1 MNSWLR
7 SVITLCVVLC
17 VLSLG
22 TLGWL
27 AFITTDAGREA
38 GAVSFPEPVQRLS
51 GPEATAGR
59 AGVVAASGDDQQGP
73 VPGGH
78 AELISKL
85 ADLNASNAVVPGE
98 LLLTFRSPEALAA
111 FRLRAGAA
119 GVQVLHSDSRLNAAR
134 VRYKDVSSMAE
145 ELAGHAADYK
155 NIGPNS
161 LIWVP
166 GTPEPPPRDAAN
178 AGGVAAFESSGLE
191 MLGVGA
197 LDRGRWGQG
206 VKVAVLDTGVTDHPT
221 LQNTRVTHF
230 DLVNDGQSYNGHGTA
245 MASLIAGQNVQDGG
259 VAPASE
265 ILDIR
270 VADAEGIG
278 NVGFVAQGI
287 LQAVDAGAR
296 VINISLGTPSD
307 SSLLRGA
314 VEYALSRGVIV
325 VAAAGNEQVAQL
337 AYPAGYAGVISV
349 AAVDAQGRQAYF
361 SNSGEG
367 LFISAPGVGIVSAYN
382 EGKTVIGSGTSQ
394 AAALTSGAVSALLS
408 RNYQATRVPQVLSQN
423 AYRTGAPASQVGAGI
438 LRLP

>member
-7 SVITLCVVLC
+7 CFITLCVVLC
-17 VLSLG
+17 LLSLG

-27 AFITTDAGREA
+27 AFVTTESRPEA
-38 GAVSFPEPVQRLS
+38 GVAEFSDPSPVLPPQES
-51 GPEATAGR
+51 SDGR
-59 AGVVAASGDDQQGP
+59 AQGP
-73 VPGGH
+73 AAPDEEPEVQTGH
-78 AELISKL
+78 EDLLAKL
-85 ADLNASNAVVPGE
+85 AALNASKAVVPGE

-111 FRLRAGAA
+111 FRLRAREA
-119 GVQVLHSDSRLNAAR
+119 GIQVLYSDSRLNAAR
-134 VRYKDVSSMAE
+134 VRYQDAARLAE
-145 ELAGHAADYK
+145 ELVEHGADYK
-155 NIGPNS
+155 NIGPNA

-166 GTPEPPPRDAAN
+166 GTPEPPPKDAAN
-178 AGGVAAFESSGLE
+178 AGGLAAFESSGLQ
-191 MLGVGA
+191 MLGVEA
-197 LDRGRWGQG
+197 VDRARWGQG
-206 VKVAVLDTGVTDHPT
+206 VKVAVLDTGVTDHPS
-221 LQNTRVTHF
+221 LQNVKVTHF
-230 DLVNDGQSYNGHGTA
+230 DLVKDGQAYNGHGTA
-245 MASLIAGQNVQDGG
+245 MASLIAGQNGQEGG

-270 VADAEGIG
+270 VADGEGLG

-296 VINISLGTPSD
+296 VINISLGTPTD
-307 SSLLRGA
+307 TSLLRGA
-314 VEYALSRGVIV
+314 VDYATSRGVIV
-325 VAAAGNEQVAQL
+325 VAAAGNEQVSQL

-367 LFISAPGVGIVSAYN
+367 LFIAAPGVGIVSAYS

-408 RNYQATRVPQVLSQN
+408 RHYQAARVPQVLTQN

>member
-7 SVITLCVVLC
+7 CFITLCVVLC
-17 VLSLG
+17 LLSLG

-27 AFITTDAGREA
+27 AFVTTE
-38 GAVSFPEPVQRLS
+38 S
-51 GPEATAGR
+51 GPEAGVAEFSDPSPVLPPQESSDGR
-59 AGVVAASGDDQQGP
+59 AQGP
-73 VPGGH
+73 AAPDEEPEVQTGH
-78 AELISKL
+78 EDLLAKL
-85 ADLNASNAVVPGE
+85 AALNASKAVVPGE

-111 FRLRAGAA
+111 FRLRAREA
-119 GVQVLHSDSRLNAAR
+119 GIQVLYSDSRLNAAR
-134 VRYKDVSSMAE
+134 VRYQDAARLAE
-145 ELAGHAADYK
+145 ELVEHGADYK
-155 NIGPNS
+155 NIGPNA

-166 GTPEPPPRDAAN
+166 GTPEPPPKDAAN
-178 AGGVAAFESSGLE
+178 AGGLAAFESSGLQ
-191 MLGVGA
+191 MLGVEA
-197 LDRGRWGQG
+197 VDRARWGQG
-206 VKVAVLDTGVTDHPT
+206 VKVAVLDTGVTDHPS
-221 LQNTRVTHF
+221 LQNVKVTHF
-230 DLVNDGQSYNGHGTA
+230 DLVKDGQAYNGHGTA
-245 MASLIAGQNVQDGG
+245 MASLIAGQNGQEGG

-270 VADAEGIG
+270 VADAEGLG

-296 VINISLGTPSD
+296 VINISLGTPTD
-307 SSLLRGA
+307 TSLLRGA
-314 VEYALSRGVIV
+314 VDYATSRGVIV
-325 VAAAGNEQVAQL
+325 VAAAGNEQVSQL

-367 LFISAPGVGIVSAYN
+367 LFIAAPGVGIVSAYS

-408 RNYQATRVPQVLSQN
+408 RHYQAARVPQVLTQN

>member
-7 SVITLCVVLC
+7 CVITLCVVLC
-17 VLSLG
+17 LLSLG

-27 AFITTDAGREA
+27 AFVTTEA
-38 GAVSFPEPVQRLS
+38 GPETGVSEFSAPSSVMPPKQSSNGRGKEANALVEGTEVQ
-51 GPEATAGR
+51 AGH
-59 AGVVAASGDDQQGP
+59 DDLL
-73 VPGGH
+73 
-78 AELISKL
+78 AKL
-85 ADLNASNAVVPGE
+85 AALNASKAVVPGE

-111 FRLRAGAA
+111 FRLRAREA
-119 GVQVLHSDSRLNAAR
+119 GLQVLYSDSRLNAAR
-134 VRYKDVSSMAE
+134 VRYQDAARLAD
-145 ELAGHAADYK
+145 ELVKHGSDYQ
-155 NIGPNS
+155 NIGPNA

-166 GTPEPPPRDAAN
+166 GTPELPKDTAN
-178 AGGVAAFESSGLE
+178 AGGLAAFESSGLE
-191 MLGVGA
+191 MLGVGVV
-197 LDRGRWGQG
+197 DRTRWGQG
-206 VKVAVLDTGVTDHPT
+206 VKVAVLDTGVTDHPS
-221 LQNTRVTHF
+221 LQNVKVTHV
-230 DLVNDGQSYNGHGTA
+230 DLVKDGQAYNGHGTA
-245 MASLIAGQNVQDGG
+245 MASLIAGQNGQEGG

-270 VADAEGIG
+270 VADSEGQG

-296 VINISLGTPSD
+296 VINISLGTPTD
-307 SSLLRGA
+307 TSLLRGA
-314 VEYALSRGVIV
+314 VEYAISRGVIV
-325 VAAAGNEQVAQL
+325 VAAAGNEQLAQL

-367 LFISAPGVGIVSAYN
+367 LFIAAPGVGIVSAYS

-408 RNYQATRVPQVLSQN
+408 RHYQATRVPQVLSQN